1 MSRRTGQYRKT
12 QRKLLIGKKLEMY
25 LYNYEP
31 RDVLFEVLLLEVT
44 LESLTKR
51 TNSLE
56 KLQCQS
62 KWLSWPGR
70 QNTSER
76 TYLDVFTPLNISKEG
91 ETLFSLCVCVY
102 KASVTPKLKMAMA
115 WVG

>member
-12 QRKLLIGKKLEMY
+12 QRKLLVGKKLEMY

-56 KLQCQS
+56 KLHVRAN
-62 KWLSWPGR
+62 G
-70 QNTSER
+70 
-76 TYLDVFTPLNISKEG
+76 
-91 ETLFSLCVCVY
+91 
-102 KASVTPKLKMAMA
+102 
-115 WVG
+115 